1 MSWTRWL
8 PTMIA
13 LTLGATL
20 GAPPKAQAGDLK
32 ITIPKRSQLT
42 PVQRFNREGVEAI
55 RKHDYK
61 KAESL
66 FYKAY
71 LLDPDD
77 PFTLNNLGYTS
88 ELQGQIDRA
97 ECFYVLAAKQATDA
111 VIDQATSPQLK
122 GLPLNEALAMPDRPL
137 QLNHDNVEAVRLL
150 AQGRAPEADMLLQQA
165 LRDDPNNV
173 FTLNNLGVAKE
184 MEGESAQALRYYD
197 AAAARHSGATVVV
210 TGIAATDRSWRGKA
224 ASDMAAQNAKALRH
238 RLETHDTPEAQA
250 AELNLRGVS
259 AINRNDPS
267 AANRDF
273 RKAYALDPNNAFALN
288 NIGYVSEL
296 EGDQETAQFFYDSA
310 QKAPGAN
317 DKVVLATRR
326 SAEGRKLFQVAEN
339 SDANVESRVA
349 EERAARR
356 REGEP
361 ILLRR
366 RDNSV
371 VEEPAAPPVKPLQ
384 PVENPPEPVQNP
396 SSQ

>member
-1 MSWTRWL
+1 MSRTRRL
-8 PTMIA
+8 LIPIMT
-13 LTLGATL
+13 LLLGA
-20 GAPPKAQAGDLK
+20 AIAAPKARAGDLK
-32 ITIPKRSQLT
+32 ITIPRRSQLT
-42 PVQRFNREGVEAI
+42 PVQRLNREGVDAI
-55 RKHDYK
+55 GKHDYK
-61 KAESL
+61 KAEAL

-97 ECFYVLAAKQATDA
+97 ERFYVLAAKQATDA

-150 AQGRAPEADMLLQQA
+150 AQGRAPEADMFLQQA
-165 LRDDPNNV
+165 LRNDPNDV

-184 MEGESAQALRYYD
+184 MEGESVQALRYYD
-197 AAAARHSGATVVV
+197 AAAARHSSATVVV
-210 TGIAATDRSWRGKA
+210 TAVAATDRSWRGKA
-224 ASDMAAQNAKALRH
+224 ASDMAAQNARALRH

-259 AINRNDPS
+259 AINRNDPRS
-267 AANRDF
+267 ANEDF
-273 RKAYALDPNNAFALN
+273 RKAYALDPHNAFALN

-326 SAEGRKLFQVAEN
+326 SAEGRKLFQVAES
-339 SDANVESRVA
+339 SDAGVESKVA

-356 REGEP
+356 RQGEP

-366 RDNSV
+366 RDNTV
-371 VEEPAAPPVKPLQ
+371 VEEPAAAAPAQPLPPL
-384 PVENPPEPVQNP
+384 ENPPEPVENP
-396 SSQ
+396 PL